1 MGYEQEADKLKTKY
15 EKDLAAFLKA
25 GGEIQPRKAKKEK
38 KVKDPNRPKR
48 AQTSYMLWLADSRAK
63 IVKSLP
69 KGAAVTDVAK
79 AAGVEWKALTGK
91 AKVKYEQ
98 EADKLK
104 NKYEKDLAAF
114 LKAGGE
120 IQPRK
125 SKKEKKVK

>member
-1 MGYEQEADKLKTKY
+1 MGGKAKVKYEQEADKLKNKY

-69 KGAAVTDVAK
+69 KGAAVTDVTK
-79 AAGVEWKALTGK
+79 AAGAEWKKLTKTAK
-91 AKVKYEQ
+91 AP
-98 EADKLK
+98 
-104 NKYEKDLAAF
+104 YEK
-114 LKAGGE
+114 KAE
-120 IQPRK
+120 K
-125 SKKEKKVK
+125 ASADYKKAMKKYMASKE